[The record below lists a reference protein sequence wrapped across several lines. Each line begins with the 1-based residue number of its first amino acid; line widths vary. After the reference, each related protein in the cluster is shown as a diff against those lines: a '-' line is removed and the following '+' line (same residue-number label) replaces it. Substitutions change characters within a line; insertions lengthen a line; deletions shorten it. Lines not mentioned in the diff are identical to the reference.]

1 MSKGILISRSTKIK
15 LGKKCF
21 THPSMANSNFFKN
34 YRNMYN
40 VVIRLAK
47 KLYYERE
54 LKAAQSNLKKPGPS
68 SKMQLTSQQQ
78 NLQIS
83 NLLILTVLQKMILKN
98 FPTSLIYFFRVLQL
112 K

>member
-21 THPSMANSNFFKN
+21 THPSMANTNFFLN

-47 KLYYERE
+47 NFTMRENLTLSRPEKKL
-54 LKAAQSNLKKPGPS
+54 S
-68 SKMQLTSQQQ
+68 Q
-78 NLQIS
+78 NLMKFSPLASVYIKR
-83 NLLILTVLQKMILKN
+83 LYAN
-98 FPTSLIYFFRVLQL
+98 FF
-112 K
+112 